1 MDFIQLLIFPIVFI
15 LLSLM
20 FQVFAVKVL
29 NID

>member
-1 MDFIQLLIFPIVFI
+1 MDFIQLLIFSAVFI

-20 FQVFAVKVL
+20 FQVFAAKVL